1 MAIEPIFITDIDKDK
16 LSAFDCSDSAYSTM
30 SFFLRDEALALHK
43 DGTAFT
49 KVYIDENNDNAIVGY
64 TSLKASCFQYT
75 ACSNYTNEEI
85 LHVVPAVE
93 IARFAIA
100 TAYQGKVYP
109 EEDEKYSD
117 YILSQ
122 ALQDIMSLRD
132 YTLGVKAAILFSVN
146 RPKQLHFYSKNGFL
160 RLSEKYIFQSTEN
173 EGCVPMYMPLPG
185 SSLDLC
191 RTTMANTPR

>member
-1 MAIEPIFITDIDKDK
+1 MAIEPVFITDIDENK
-16 LSAFDCSDSAYSTM
+16 LKTFDCGDSSYSTM

-49 KVYIDENNDNAIVGY
+49 KIYIDETNNAIVGY

-75 ACSNYTNEEI
+75 ARSKYSMDEI
-85 LHVVPAVE
+85 IHVVPSVE

-100 TAYQGKVYP
+100 TDYQGKIFT
-109 EEDEKYSD
+109 EENEKFSD

-173 EGCVPMYMPLPG
+173 EGCVPMYMPLPNP
-185 SSLDLC
+185 SFDS
-191 RTTMANTPR
+191 

>member
-1 MAIEPIFITDIDKDK
+1 MAINSTYITDIDEKK
-16 LSAFDCSDSAYSTM
+16 LSLFDCGDSEYSTM

-49 KVYIDENNDNAIVGY
+49 KVYIDTDNNDAIVGY

-75 ACSNYTNEEI
+75 TCSHYSNEEL

-100 TAYQGKVYP
+100 TDYQGKLYA
-109 EEDEKYSD
+109 EEEQNYSE
-117 YILSQ
+117 YVLFQ

-132 YTLGVKAAILFSVN
+132 YAIGVKAAILFSVN
-146 RPKQLHFYSKNGFL
+146 RPKQLHFYSKSGFL
-160 RLSEKYIFQSTEN
+160 RLSEQYVFKSTEN
-173 EGCVPMYMPLPG
+173 EDCVPMYMPLPD
-185 SSLDLC
+185 SSLELYDVS
-191 RTTMANTPR
+191 